1 MLNVSLIHIRNSIVV
16 VLYDMIPMVSYCI
29 DPPESLYLSG
39 MQRTIFE
46 FWGGFVELQGGF
58 FEFWDGFVEL
68 QGGFFEF

>member
-1 MLNVSLIHIRNSIVV
+1 
-16 VLYDMIPMVSYCI
+16 MIPMVSYCI

-46 FWGGFVELQGGF
+46 FWGGFVELQGGI